1 MQATNTFI
9 DLRNE
14 VRDLKR
20 IFLEIQDGM
29 EPHFYDPSE
38 YILLKDDLVLVLK
51 FKGAYFSLNETSVLS
66 KTLGRFNINCD
77 SPTIKRIAGDSSR
90 WKELWAMG
98 IETHY
103 IKMTLVGRW
112 ICSDGN
118 VLRKNLT
125 PYRTNKSNSF
135 IQFETA
141 TEIYDVNRAEAVFK
155 YFVNPEV
162 DSTQI
167 FWRDGNFNNCS
178 VDNITIKNLERE

>member
-77 SPTIKRIAGDSSR
+77 SPTIKRIA
-90 WKELWAMG
+90 ENL
-98 IETHY
+98 
-103 IKMTLVGRW
+103 GR
-112 ICSDGN
+112 
-118 VLRKNLT
+118 
-125 PYRTNKSNSF
+125 
-135 IQFETA
+135 
-141 TEIYDVNRAEAVFK
+141 
-155 YFVNPEV
+155 
-162 DSTQI
+162 
-167 FWRDGNFNNCS
+167 
-178 VDNITIKNLERE
+178 